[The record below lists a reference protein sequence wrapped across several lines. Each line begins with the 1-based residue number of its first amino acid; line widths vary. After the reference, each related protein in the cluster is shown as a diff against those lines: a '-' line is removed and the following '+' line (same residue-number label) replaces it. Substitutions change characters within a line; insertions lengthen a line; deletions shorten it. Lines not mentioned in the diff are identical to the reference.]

1 MIELENIWR
10 TYDVGGRPLHALRE
24 IYETV
29 EEAEHVAIMGPSGSG
44 KSTLLNVIG
53 CLDRPTKGSYKL
65 VGREVA
71 DLSET
76 ELADVRRHQIGFV
89 FQSFHLVS
97 RLDARGNVEL
107 PMMFAEIPR
116 AERRQRA
123 DEALA
128 SVGMAQ
134 RADHRPDQLSGGE
147 RQRVAIARAL
157 AMSPRVLLADEPTGN
172 LDTRSGDQVLDLL
185 DRLNDE
191 GITLLVVTHDPNVAR
206 RADRVITLV
215 DGRIV
220 NRMKGSDLGEVN
232 PFVAAEEV
240 TEEEASAERTT
251 AGQTTGQEAAR

>member
-1 MIELENIWR
+1 MIRLEDIWR

-24 IYETV
+24 ITETV

-53 CLDRPTKGSYKL
+53 CLDRPTKGSYEL
-65 VGREVA
+65 SGREVA
-71 DLSET
+71 ALSER

-89 FQSFHLVS
+89 FQSFHLIP
-97 RLDARGNVEL
+97 RLNAHANVEL
-107 PMMFAEIPR
+107 PMMFAEVPR
-116 AERRQRA
+116 GERKRRA
-123 DEALA
+123 DEALE
-128 SVGMAQ
+128 SVGMAP

-157 AMSPRVLLADEPTGN
+157 VMSPRVLLADEPTGN
-172 LDTRSGDQVLDLL
+172 LDTRSGNQVLDLL

-232 PFVAAEEV
+232 PFVAKEE
-240 TEEEASAERTT
+240 T
-251 AGQTTGQEAAR
+251 EAATAETTKAEAAP